1 MLEDPKTRLVR
12 PALLLQRQGRDGL
25 DVQVLHGVGVE
36 AGQGDVFALDL
47 QFAVEAAVADG
58 VAREFGAAPS
68 AEIPGSWLDAART
81 LEERY
86 RSREWNER
94 R

>member
-1 MLEDPKTRLVR
+1 
-12 PALLLQRQGRDGL
+12 
-25 DVQVLHGVGVE
+25 
-36 AGQGDVFALDL
+36 LDL
-47 QFAVEAAVADG
+47 VLPDGRKILGGALRKRGTKGLYQGSLRPESLTLTREAVEAAVADG

-68 AEIPGSWLDAART
+68 TEIPASWLDARRS